1 MSDQRTRVMS
11 QGTGGQGG
19 PHDGRRH
26 MRYLVGGLI
35 AVIIG
40 LVIAIVVIAGNDGGT
55 QENTGAPEQTRPIL
69 PAEPDPED
77 SSGGVTPEEENP
89 SPEPSPDG
97 GESGGSSGG
106 GSGGVSPESPQPS
119 GGQSGGIGP

>member
-1 MSDQRTRVMS
+1 MN

-19 PHDGRRH
+19 PDDGRRH

-40 LVIAIVVIAGNDGGT
+40 LIIAIVVIAGNDGGT
-55 QENTGAPEQTRPIL
+55 EENTGAPEQTRPIV
-69 PAEPDPED
+69 PAEPDPGD
-77 SSGGVTPEEENP
+77 ASGGVTPEEGNTT
-89 SPEPSPDG
+89 PEPSGDG
-97 GESGGSSGG
+97 GESG